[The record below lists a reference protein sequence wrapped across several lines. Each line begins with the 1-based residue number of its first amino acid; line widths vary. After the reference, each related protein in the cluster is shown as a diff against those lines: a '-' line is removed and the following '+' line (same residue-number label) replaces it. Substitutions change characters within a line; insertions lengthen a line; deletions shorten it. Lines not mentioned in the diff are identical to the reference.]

1 MSDIVRRPSRSAGER
16 RYNRLAHGLR
26 AAAVVIPGV
35 ESEEDWRRF
44 EAHIMRSLDPQGAIE
59 VALAARV
66 AESLWR
72 LDRVPR
78 AESEFVATAR
88 FRAEPPPWKK
98 DEEPT
103 PERRAKAEETLRRD
117 PYAAAHVTGEAHR
130 KHRLRTQL
138 LPDQED
144 LDLLIRYEA
153 HLNRQ
158 LYQAL
163 HEIEARQ
170 ARRTGEPAPLAR
182 LDVNSLSKA

>member
-1 MSDIVRRPSRSAGER
+1 MAARTPR

-26 AAAVVIPGV
+26 AAALVIPGA
-35 ESEEDWRRF
+35 ESDEDWQRF

-72 LDRVPR
+72 LDRITR
-78 AESEFVATAR
+78 AESEFIATAR
-88 FRAEPPPWKK
+88 IRAEPPPWKK
-98 DEEPT
+98 QEEPT
-103 PERRAKAEETLRRD
+103 AEQRAKNEELIRTNF
-117 PYAAAHVTGEAHR
+117 YVESHVMGEAHR

-138 LPDQED
+138 VPDRED
-144 LDLLIRYEA
+144 LDRLIRYEA

-163 HEIEARQ
+163 HELEARQ
-170 ARRTGEPAPLAR
+170 ARRAGEPAPLAR
-182 LDVNSLSKA
+182 LDVNTLSEA

>member
-1 MSDIVRRPSRSAGER
+1 MSDITRRPSRTAAHR

-26 AAAVVIPGV
+26 ATAVVIPGV
-35 ESEEDWRRF
+35 ESEEEWQRF
-44 EAHIMRSLDPQGAIE
+44 EAHILRSLDPQGAIE

-88 FRAEPPPWKK
+88 FRAEPPPWKEQK
-98 DEEPT
+98 EPT
-103 PERRAKAEETLRRD
+103 PEREAKAYEMLRKD
-117 PYAAAHVTGEAHR
+117 PYAEALVSGEAHR

-144 LDLLIRYEA
+144 LDVLIRYEA

-163 HEIEARQ
+163 HELEARQ

-182 LDVNSLSKA
+182 LDVNHLTEA